1 MLATNVAEL
10 IALEW
15 LVAQLRETAIGA
27 VAVDLRG
34 RPQAAL
40 VGVAM
45 TDDRDLLSHT
55 EIRSSS
61 SPTSRWTRRSS

>member
-40 VGVAM
+40 VGV
-45 TDDRDLLSHT
+45 
-55 EIRSSS
+55 
-61 SPTSRWTRRSS
+61 P